1 MNDWDGTRVSPMGEL
16 LRTVVAAVRSLV
28 AYVSV
33 SLFVLV
39 LGPPGMLLAA
49 LFDRPHVL
57 YWLGRGGVRLGLAS
71 VGITYHVVGR
81 QHIQPDQA
89 VYCVNHS
96 SNIEPPILY
105 MVLSDL
111 HPRLRILYKAEI
123 YKIPV
128 LSRAFDIVGFVPI
141 ERQNREQSTAAL
153 DRAAEALRA
162 GNSFLIFPEGT
173 RSRTGEL
180 QRFKKGGF
188 IMAIKGRAT
197 IVPMAIQGTRA
208 AMRKGSPIIRP
219 VSVSVQ
225 LGPPIELEGASVAHR
240 DELIKRTRTAV
251 EALLEQGP
259 VESPY
264 SGH

>member
-1 MNDWDGTRVSPMGEL
+1 MAEQ
-16 LRTVVAAVRSLV
+16 LRTIVAAIRSLV

-33 SLFVLV
+33 TLYVLV
-39 LGPPGMLLAA
+39 LAPPGMLLAV
-49 LFDRPHVL
+49 LFDWPHVL

-71 VGITYHVVGR
+71 VGITYQVVGR
-81 QHIQPDQA
+81 EHIKPDGA

-123 YKIPV
+123 HKLPV

-141 ERQNREQSTAAL
+141 ERRNRQQSMAAL

-162 GNSFLIFPEGT
+162 GYSFLIFPEGT

-188 IMAIKGRAT
+188 IMAINGQAA

-208 AMRKGSPIIRP
+208 AMRKGSLIIRP
-219 VSVSVQ
+219 VTVSVR
-225 LGPPIELEGASVAHR
+225 LGPPVELEGADVADR
-240 DELIKRTRTAV
+240 DELIRRTRAAV

-259 VESPY
+259 VESPD
-264 SGH
+264 